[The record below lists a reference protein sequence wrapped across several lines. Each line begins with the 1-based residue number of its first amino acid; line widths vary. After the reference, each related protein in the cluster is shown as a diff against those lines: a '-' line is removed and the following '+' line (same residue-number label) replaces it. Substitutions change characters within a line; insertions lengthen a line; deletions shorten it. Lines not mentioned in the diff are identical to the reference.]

1 MSNLENHTQPS
12 SSSSKSNMHNEIQPS
27 SSSSKSNMHNE
38 SLVDLS
44 EDEQL
49 QRAIK
54 MSEKEEIFRVEI
66 YITARN

>member
-12 SSSSKSNMHNEIQPS
+12 SSSSKSNTHNGR
-27 SSSSKSNMHNE
+27 
-38 SLVDLS
+38 LVDLS

-66 YITARN
+66 YSCEKLNPF